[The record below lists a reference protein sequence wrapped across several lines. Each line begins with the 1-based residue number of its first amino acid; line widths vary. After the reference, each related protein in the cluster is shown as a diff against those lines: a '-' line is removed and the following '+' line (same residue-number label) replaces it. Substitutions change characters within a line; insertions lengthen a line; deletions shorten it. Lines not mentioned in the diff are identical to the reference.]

1 MIASQRAALRWALAG
16 LCLGGLVAPTVAAA
30 QTPAP
35 AAVPAQG
42 QTVAVLA
49 FGGTATQDRLA
60 DVEATVRGS
69 LLARGARVPD
79 RQSVNMGLGVSPP
92 RDALG
97 LARAGQSMGATHV
110 LSGEV
115 VPFAGQYN
123 LTLTLYEVPSGRSA
137 TQARNVGDHV
147 AGEAVAEML
156 DALFAPGALG
166 PAPVDPDAARR
177 AEEERRAAEER
188 QREAAARDAEAQRRR
203 AAEEAE
209 RRRRAEDAARPVRRY
224 DAGGPISLGGSL
236 HFGGLLS
243 DTRTVPTMVIS
254 GTAPG
259 EASTTVFALRFEA
272 AYALNAVRG
281 LELAGA
287 LSLLAAPTSA
297 FSMGVGAQYTFPAS
311 GRLPL
316 RGTAGVLVGVWQ
328 GITGARATALWLAPF
343 VRAEYGFTPRVAAF
357 AGLSLEAAPADG
369 GVTTLAFAVGAR
381 VRFGTTSAP
390 AASPAPTAP

>member
-1 MIASQRAALRWALAG
+1 
-16 LCLGGLVAPTVAAA
+16 
-30 QTPAP
+30 
-35 AAVPAQG
+35 
-42 QTVAVLA
+42 VAVLS

-97 LARAGQSMGATHV
+97 LARAGQSMGATH
-110 LSGEV
+110 LLRGEV

-156 DALFAPGALG
+156 DALFQPSALG

-177 AEEERRAAEER
+177 AEEAQRAEAER
-188 QREAAARDAEAQRRR
+188 QRTAATREAEAQRRR
-203 AAEEAE
+203 AEEEAAA
-209 RRRRAEDAARPVRRY
+209 RRRAEDLAHPVRAY
-224 DAGGPISLGGSL
+224 DAGGPISLGLSL
-236 HFGGLLS
+236 HAGGLLS
-243 DTRTVPTMVIS
+243 STRAVPTMVIA
-254 GTAPG
+254 GNAPG
-259 EASTTVFALRFEA
+259 EGASGMFAMRFEA
-272 AYALNAVRG
+272 GYALQAVRG

-287 LSLLAAPTSA
+287 VSILTAPTSA
-297 FSMGVGAQYTFPAS
+297 FSMGVGAQYSFPAQ

-316 RGTAGVLVGVWQ
+316 RATAGLLVGVWQ

-343 VRAEYGFTPRVAAF
+343 VRAEYSFTPRVAAF

-369 GVTTLAFAVGAR
+369 GVTTLAFAAGAR
-381 VRFGTTSAP
+381 IRFGSSTA
-390 AASPAPTAP
+390 TAPRTTTP

>member
-1 MIASQRAALRWALAG
+1 
-16 LCLGGLVAPTVAAA
+16 
-30 QTPAP
+30 
-35 AAVPAQG
+35 
-42 QTVAVLA
+42 
-49 FGGTATQDRLA
+49 
-60 DVEATVRGS
+60 
-69 LLARGARVPD
+69 
-79 RQSVNMGLGVSPP
+79 
-92 RDALG
+92 
-97 LARAGQSMGATHV
+97 MGATHV
-110 LSGEV
+110 LGGEV

-188 QREAAARDAEAQRRR
+188 AREAAARDAEAQRRR
-203 AAEEAE
+203 AAEEAAQ
-209 RRRRAEDAARPVRRY
+209 RRRAEDAAHPVRRY
-224 DAGGPISLGGSL
+224 DAGGPISLGGSVHL
-236 HFGGLLS
+236 GGLLS
-243 DTRTVPTMVIS
+243 GTRSVPTMVIS

-297 FSMGVGAQYTFPAS
+297 FAMGVGAQYTFPSS

-381 VRFGTTSAP
+381 VRFGTTST
-390 AASPAPTAP
+390 PTANTASATP